1 MASRFRRFAR
11 VAPAVALL
19 LAAVAKPASGAVPD
33 IVVYCDP
40 TLAHAMRDTG
50 SLFTAR
56 NQAPVHVFSA
66 PPTLMLAQ
74 LARHVQ
80 NDVLVTETS
89 WMDRAESEGLIQ
101 SGTRVGGWR
110 NRLVIARQAA
120 AEHADEAFALT
131 DPTPAATIDGPAV
144 IAALG
149 LKPARKL
156 GAANSSEVAFLL
168 DTGAASRGLL
178 HLTDVRADPALAV
191 AEPVAEGAYQPIIYA
206 AAMSGLARSPN
217 ARGFLEFLRSPEA
230 AERLQADGLETAP

>member
-1 MASRFRRFAR
+1 M
-11 VAPAVALL
+11 APAVALL
-19 LAAVAKPASGAVPD
+19 LAVVARPAAGGVPD

-40 TLAHAMRDTG
+40 TLAHAMRDIG
-50 SLFTAR
+50 SLFDAR

-80 NDVLVTETS
+80 NDILVTETG

-120 AEHADEAFALT
+120 AARADDVFALT
-131 DPTPAATIDGPAV
+131 DPTPAATVDGAAV
-144 IAALG
+144 IAAMG
-149 LKPARKL
+149 LKPARTL
-156 GAANSSEVAFLL
+156 GVANSLEVAFLL

-191 AEPVAEGAYQPIIYA
+191 AETVADGAYPPIVYA
-206 AAMSGLARSPN
+206 AAMSRLASSPN
-217 ARGFLEFLRSPEA
+217 ALGFLAFLRSPEA
-230 AERLQADGLETAP
+230 AERLRADGLETTP